1 MTPTPPDKDEL
12 QREVFRILD
21 VFFTIGTERR
31 ISELEDEL
39 VEFIKQHGLEQRLNE
54 LKWAK
59 TASVWLQSIICGL
72 GAHPFRLLPLWRG
85 IARINP

>member
-39 VEFIKQHGLEQRLNE
+39 VEFIKQHSLEQRLNE

-59 TASVWLQSIICGL
+59 TASVWNIENRIAELKAL
-72 GAHPFRLLPLWRG
+72 KKLL
-85 IARINP
+85 

>member
-31 ISELEDEL
+31 ISELEDEM
-39 VEFIKQHGLEQRLNE
+39 VESIKQHSLEQRLNE

-59 TASVWLQSIICGL
+59 TASVWNIENRIAQLQAEL
-72 GAHPFRLLPLWRG
+72 EKK
-85 IARINP
+85 

>member
-12 QREVFRILD
+12 QREVFRKLD

-31 ISELEDEL
+31 ISELGGEL
-39 VEFIKQHGLEQRLNE
+39 VEFIKQHSLEQRLNE

-59 TASVWLQSIICGL
+59 TASVWNIENRIAELKAL
-72 GAHPFRLLPLWRG
+72 KKLL
-85 IARINP
+85 

>member
-21 VFFTIGTERR
+21 VFPSHDRLERR

-39 VEFIKQHGLEQRLNE
+39 VEFIKQHSLEQRLNE
-54 LKWAK
+54 LKWVK
-59 TASVWLQSIICGL
+59 TASVCVLRFFHVSS
-72 GAHPFRLLPLWRG
+72 LL
-85 IARINP
+85 

>member
-21 VFFTIGTERR
+21 VFSTIGTERR

-39 VEFIKQHGLEQRLNE
+39 VEFIKQHSLEQRLNE

-59 TASVWLQSIICGL
+59 TASVWNIEN
-72 GAHPFRLLPLWRG
+72 R
-85 IARINP
+85 IAELKALKKLV